1 MTLLID
7 TQIAFW
13 VALDLPKLP
22 AAARQ
27 RIANAGVV
35 YVSAVSLWEIG
46 MKVSAGKLKLRMSM
60 SDFEAKLAASNFV
73 PLTLT
78 WSHAVRAYDVA
89 PFHRDPFDRL
99 LLAQAVTE
107 PLHLLTTD
115 ESLKSYSSL
124 VIAV

>member
-1 MTLLID
+1 MMLLLD
-7 TQIAFW
+7 TQMVMWA
-13 VALDLPKLP
+13 ALDARELP

-27 RIANAGVV
+27 RIANASAI

-46 MKVSAGKLKLRMSM
+46 MKVSTGKLKLSM
-60 SDFEAKLAASNFV
+60 ADLEAKLVAASAV
-73 PLTLT
+73 PLALT
-78 WSHAVRAYDVA
+78 WSHAIRAYDVA

>member
-1 MTLLID
+1 MMLLLD
-7 TQIAFW
+7 TQMVIW
-13 VALDLPKLP
+13 STLDVAKLP

-27 RIANAGVV
+27 RIANASAV

-46 MKVSAGKLKLRMSM
+46 MKVSAGKLKLSM
-60 SDFEAKLAASNFV
+60 ADLEAKLVAASAI
-73 PLTLT
+73 PLALT
-78 WSHAVRAYDVA
+78 WSHAVRSYDVA

>member
-1 MTLLID
+1 MMLLLD
-7 TQIAFW
+7 TQMVIWAAFDD
-13 VALDLPKLP
+13 AKLP
-22 AAARQ
+22 VAARQ
-27 RIANAGVV
+27 KIANASAI

-46 MKVSAGKLKLRMSM
+46 MKVSTGKLKLPVSM
-60 SDFEAKLAASNFV
+60 TDLEAKLLAANAM
-73 PLTLT
+73 PLALT

-89 PFHRDPFDRL
+89 AFHPDPFDRL
-99 LLAQAVTE
+99 LLAQAVSE

>member
-1 MTLLID
+1 MTLLTD

>member
-1 MTLLID
+1 MMLLLD
-7 TQIAFW
+7 TQMVIWAAFDD
-13 VALDLPKLP
+13 ARLP

-27 RIANAGVV
+27 KIANASAV

-46 MKVSAGKLKLRMSM
+46 MKVSAGKLRLPMA
-60 SDFEAKLAASNFV
+60 DIEARLAAANAL
-73 PLTLT
+73 PLALT

-89 PFHRDPFDRL
+89 AFHPDPFDRL

>member
-1 MTLLID
+1 MMLLLD
-7 TQIAFW
+7 TQMVIWAAFDD
-13 VALDLPKLP
+13 ARLP

-27 RIANAGVV
+27 KIANARAV

-46 MKVSAGKLKLRMSM
+46 MKVSAGKLRLPMA
-60 SDFEAKLAASNFV
+60 DIEARLAAANAL
-73 PLTLT
+73 PLALT
-78 WSHAVRAYDVA
+78 WSHAVRAYDMA
-89 PFHRDPFDRL
+89 AFHPDSFDRL

>member
-1 MTLLID
+1 MMLLLD
-7 TQIAFW
+7 TQMVMWA
-13 VALDLPKLP
+13 ALDARKLP

-27 RIANAGVV
+27 RIANASAV

-46 MKVSAGKLKLRMSM
+46 MKVSTGKLKLSM
-60 SDFEAKLAASNFV
+60 ADLEAKLIAAGAV
-73 PLTLT
+73 PLALT
-78 WSHAVRAYDVA
+78 WNHAMRAYDVA
-89 PFHRDPFDRL
+89 PFHPDPFDRL

>member
-1 MTLLID
+1 MMLLLD
-7 TQIAFW
+7 TQMVIWATLD
-13 VALDLPKLP
+13 VAKLP

-27 RIANAGVV
+27 RIANASAV

-46 MKVSAGKLKLRMSM
+46 MKVSTGKLKLSM
-60 SDFEAKLAASNFV
+60 ADLEAKLVAASAV
-73 PLTLT
+73 PLAVT